1 MSWLFVA
8 GAILSEVTGSL
19 SLKVASSGRRRWY
32 VVVVVGYVVA
42 FVFLGAALSA
52 GIPLGVAYGI
62 WAAAGVALTAIA
74 SRVIFHEPLTPTM
87 IGGIALI
94 IVGVL
99 LIELGSAG

>member
-32 VVVVVGYVVA
+32 VVVVAGYVIA
-42 FVFLGAALSA
+42 FAFLGAALSA

-99 LIELGSAG
+99 LIELGSG